1 MTDGLDILF
10 SNTDIIT
17 MDDKHP
23 TIFNGCVGVS
33 DGKITYVG
41 SHRPTVPVKR
51 IIDCKGRI
59 LMPGLINTHAHTA
72 MCLMRGYA
80 DDYKLDEW
88 LYNKVLPVEA
98 RLDERAVLAGFRLGA
113 AEMLRNGTT
122 SISDMYF
129 FQPAVAKLALELGI
143 RVSLS
148 NAVVAIDPNGFDY
161 KNDRSIVETIELMRY
176 WHGAGDGRIRADVSI
191 HAEYTSF
198 PDVWRFMHEIAHE
211 YGLITHLHLSETLS
225 EHEECKKRYGKTPA
239 QVFSDEGVFD
249 SPVLAAHCVY
259 IEPDD
264 MDLMAQKGVSVSH
277 CPVSNLKLA
286 SGLADIRAMILN
298 GINVSLGT
306 DGCCSNNSH
315 DLFEEIKLAALLA
328 KGLSKDPSAIS
339 AYQALKLA
347 TVNAAAAQGRA
358 GQIGSIEEGYDADII
373 LLDTGHLNLTP
384 IYDPVSAVVYSGRG
398 ADVCLTM
405 VQGRILYENGAFSSV
420 DIEFARNEVLNYA
433 MKVVNR

>member
-1 MTDGLDILF
+1 MIDSLDILF
-10 SNTDIIT
+10 SNANIIT

-23 TIFNGCVGVS
+23 TIFDGYVGVS
-33 DGKITYVG
+33 NGKIAYVG
-41 SHRPTVPVKR
+41 NGRPAVSVNR
-51 IIDCKGRI
+51 IIDCKERI

-72 MCLMRGYA
+72 MCVMRGYA

-98 RLDERAVLAGFRLGA
+98 KLDERSVLAGFRLGA

-161 KNDRSIVETIELMRY
+161 NKDRSIVETIELIRC
-176 WHGAGDGRIRADVSI
+176 WHGSGDGRIRADVSI

-198 PDVWRFMHEIAHE
+198 PDVWRLIHAIAEE

-225 EHEECKKRYGKTPA
+225 EHEKCKRRYGKTPA

-249 SPVLAAHCVY
+249 TPVLAAHCVY

-286 SGLADIRAMILN
+286 SGIADIRSMISR
-298 GINVSLGT
+298 GVNVSLGT

-328 KGLSKDPSAIS
+328 KGVSKDPSAMT

-358 GQIGSIEEGYDADII
+358 GQIGSIAEGYDADII
-373 LLDTGHLNLTP
+373 LLDTRHLNL
-384 IYDPVSAVVYSGRG
+384 SAVVYSGRG

-405 VQGRILYENGAFSSV
+405 VRGRILYENGAFSSV
-420 DIEFARNEVLNYA
+420 DIEFARNEVINYA
-433 MKVVNR
+433 VKAVNG